1 MSHSV
6 NIKTQFKN
14 IQNLLGQFT
23 QAGWAIEQNTKC
35 RTYPSDPRR
44 DEVHTYVAKNP
55 KNTGYDIGIDIDS
68 EGNAYFVCDF
78 FDSSIEKQLGQNLQN
93 IKQGYTLTEIQRQLD
108 AENFAY
114 SVEELATGEKVLTAY
129 RN

>member
-14 IQNLLGQFT
+14 MHNLLQQFT
-23 QAGWAIEQNTKC
+23 NAGWLIEHNTKC

-44 DEVHTYVAKNP
+44 EETHTYVAKNP
-55 KNTGYDIGIDIDS
+55 TSSGYDVGIDVDA

-78 FDSSIEKQLGQNLQN
+78 FDRSIERQLGQNLQN
-93 IKQGYTLTEIQRQLD
+93 IKQGYTLQEIQRQLD
-108 AENFAY
+108 TENFMY
-114 SVEELATGEKVLTAY
+114 SVEELTTGEKVLTAY
-129 RN
+129 RD